1 MVNTLTNVLFL
12 SQLVFSLSFLLFPV
26 TARHFFPFFF
36 PGHYSGIF
44 PPMSSSSPHSFMCGV
59 EFWFKAGLWKNN
71 IALFNPLLHLCT
83 FSILQDHR
91 SVPTIAPLP
100 SSFTPRHLLC
110 SLPDKVSR
118 MGGRCLG
125 ETPCPWDRK
134 YGHDLAQKNSSIGD
148 QMGMCMQTDTLLSSA
163 NYLLLNLNS
172 RNTILKYITSVNIP
186 LEKKCVERYHWAL
199 TVLLS

>member
-1 MVNTLTNVLFL
+1 MLTYVLVL
-12 SQLVFSLSFLLFPV
+12 SQLVFFLSFLLFPV

-44 PPMSSSSPHSFMCGV
+44 PPMSSSSLHSFMCGV

-83 FSILQDHR
+83 FSILQNHR

-110 SLPDKVSR
+110 SLPDKVSG

-125 ETPCPWDRK
+125 KTPCPRDRK
-134 YGHDLAQKNSSIGD
+134 YGHDLAQKNSSIVD

-163 NYLLLNLNS
+163 NYLLLSFNS
-172 RNTILKYITSVNIP
+172 RNNHIKIYHKCEYSIR
-186 LEKKCVERYHWAL
+186 KKRVERYHWAL

>member
-1 MVNTLTNVLFL
+1 
-12 SQLVFSLSFLLFPV
+12 
-26 TARHFFPFFF
+26 
-36 PGHYSGIF
+36 
-44 PPMSSSSPHSFMCGV
+44 MSSSSLHSFMCGV

-83 FSILQDHR
+83 FSILQNHR

-110 SLPDKVSR
+110 SLPDKVSG

-125 ETPCPWDRK
+125 KTPCPQDRK
-134 YGHDLAQKNSSIGD
+134 YGHDLAQKNSSIVD

-163 NYLLLNLNS
+163 NYLLLSFNS
-172 RNTILKYITSVNIP
+172 RNNHIKIYHKCEYSIR
-186 LEKKCVERYHWAL
+186 KKTCWKVSLGFDCFA
-199 TVLLS
+199 